1 MVLIALYEV
10 TQLMYAYMFSAT
22 AMVDQI
28 TGLLSVFM
36 AYGVIGAFLITAFE
50 DYMFIRTSLEHG

>member
-10 TQLMYAYMFSAT
+10 TQLMFAYLMSST

-28 TGLLSVFM
+28 EGLLSVFM
-36 AYGVIGAFLITAFE
+36 VYGVIGAFLISAFE